1 MDVRTIGD
9 DTELREQ
16 AVVRLKKKGDFKI
29 HLLAYALVN
38 GSLVGIWAMAGNRF
52 FWPIFPILFWGIG
65 LVFNAW
71 DVYRRQGPSEQEIR
85 REMEH
90 LRDRG

>member
-1 MDVRTIGD
+1 MGVRTID
-9 DTELREQ
+9 ETELREQ

-29 HLLAYALVN
+29 HLLAYVLVN
-38 GSLVGIWAMAGNRF
+38 GSLAGIWAMTGTTF

-65 LVFNAW
+65 LIFNAW
-71 DVYRRQGPSEQEIR
+71 DVYRRQEPSEHEIR

-90 LRDRG
+90 LRAQG